1 MRLGDAQFAPNHLT
15 NKPIQR
21 PTREQSDDDFHKIFI
36 FTAAR
41 ISLHGPRESPLYR
54 APRKLAPWRMSSF

>member
-41 ISLHGPRESPLYR
+41 ISFTVHGSRRCIGHR
-54 APRKLAPWRMSSF
+54 ASWRLGE